1 MSRTKNRQKVRKS
14 QVKVVFGAGRA
25 LEGSTGIG
33 IELQDACS
41 PCVTRSS
48 RRERC
53 LVRRFALGAIKC
65 QAAGVKTT
73 SQNWEPESGGGA
85 AMATIH
91 VAVGR
96 LAHSPTQVSKA
107 AQAFSRGLRDAAVV
121 PRTPCSW
128 PSAGSLAFRLVIGV
142 RVAMEQPTELRA
154 GQARRMAVMLKNPL
168 FPRWG

>member
-1 MSRTKNRQKVRKS
+1 MPC
-14 QVKVVFGAGRA
+14 APLRA
-25 LEGSTGIG
+25 RRYQMPGCWSEDDKPKLG
-33 IELQDACS
+33 
-41 PCVTRSS
+41 TRI
-48 RRERC
+48 R
-53 LVRRFALGAIKC
+53 
-65 QAAGVKTT
+65 
-73 SQNWEPESGGGA
+73 GGA